1 MPDTETKP
9 VDFNDPKQMMI
20 RYMVSDLL
28 LRDLFDDWVTLVEQ
42 DLEDGNADTNRLYN
56 RAKVYFKTTS
66 AFGDVK

>member
-1 MPDTETKP
+1 
-9 VDFNDPKQMMI
+9 MMI

-28 LRDLFDDWVTLVEQ
+28 LRDLFNDWVTLVEQ

>member
-28 LRDLFDDWVTLVEQ
+28 LRDLFNDWVTLVEQ
-42 DLEDGNADTNRLYN
+42 DLEDGNADTKRLYG

>member
-42 DLEDGNADTNRLYN
+42 DLEDGNADTKRLYE
-56 RAKVYFKTTS
+56 RAKVYFRTTS